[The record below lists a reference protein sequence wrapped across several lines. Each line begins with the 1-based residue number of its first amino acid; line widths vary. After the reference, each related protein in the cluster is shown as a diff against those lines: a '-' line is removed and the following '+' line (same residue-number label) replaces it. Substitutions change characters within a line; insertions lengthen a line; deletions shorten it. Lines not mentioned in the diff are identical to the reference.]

1 MLQEKLIIHVKN
13 LYTKSGIKLLELVF
27 NNIDGVTVNYILLGE
42 VSLFYDK
49 TKLTSQ
55 YIYKKIEDLEFVI
68 VKDENLILVEK
79 IKIACIEL
87 IYMANN
93 VDSLIKKSNYISEKL
108 GLPYNKISK
117 IFSDFQPYTL
127 ENYIILLKIECVKH
141 MIRRNEYNLSEI
153 SYMMNYS
160 SVHYLSNQFKK
171 ITGYTVSDFKNNKDL
186 KIKPLEDI

>member
-1 MLQEKLIIHVKN
+1 MLQEKLIIHLKN

-171 ITGYTVSDFKNNKDL
+171 ITGYTVTDFKNNKDL

>member
-1 MLQEKLIIHVKN
+1 MLQEKLIIHLKN

>member
-1 MLQEKLIIHVKN
+1 MNYEKLIIHIKN
-13 LYTKSGIKLLELVF
+13 LYTRSGIKLLELVF
-27 NNIDGVTVNYILLGE
+27 SNIDGITINYIQLGE
-42 VSLFYDK
+42 MSLSYDK
-49 TKLTSQ
+49 TRLTPA

-68 VKDENLILVEK
+68 VRDENLIVVEK

-87 IYMANN
+87 IYLANN

-108 GLPYNKISK
+108 GLPYSKLSK

-141 MIRRNEYNLSEI
+141 MIRRNEYSLSEI
-153 SYMMNYS
+153 SFMMNYS

-171 ITGYTVSDFKNNKDL
+171 ITGYTVSDFKNDKSL
-186 KIKPLEDI
+186 KIKPLEEL